1 MYREE
6 ANGYNHGCNVL
17 HELVEPWANSGRIVV
32 GDSYF
37 ASVQAAIRLFRI
49 GLRFIGVVKTAT
61 TGYPMVYLGRVLLP
75 DGKGD
80 RHGVVTLDEESGC
93 QLLAFVWS
101 DRDRRHFISTCSS
114 LASGNVIERTRWKQ
128 VDTTPNAN
136 PERNGS
142 LFDSLK
148 LVRRTTLLVA

>member
-1 MYREE
+1 M
-6 ANGYNHGCNVL
+6 L
-17 HELVEPWANSGRIVV
+17 HEFVEPWGNSGRIVV

-80 RHGVVTLDEESGC
+80 RHGVVTFDEESGC

-101 DRDRRHFISTCSS
+101 DRDRRYFISTCSS
-114 LASGNVIERTRWKQ
+114 LASGTVIERTRWKQ
-128 VDTTPNAN
+128 VDATPNAN
-136 PERNGS
+136 PERKE
-142 LFDSLK
+142 LT
-148 LVRRTTLLVA
+148 V

>member
-1 MYREE
+1 LLYSPLVVWRFDGEE
-6 ANGYNHGCNVL
+6 I
-17 HELVEPWANSGRIVV
+17 SFIK
-32 GDSYF
+32 
-37 ASVQAAIRLFRI
+37 AAIRLFRI
-49 GLRFIGVVKTAT
+49 GLRCIGIVKTAT

-80 RHGVVTLDEESGC
+80 RHGVVTFDEESGC

-136 PERNGS
+136 PERKGS